1 MNLKERLVSACSG
14 IILKEVRKKGRLT
27 FISDECG
34 INRKYLNRRK
44 MQLLRFHR
52 LVKLLYATSSWMS
65 RERFVNMGADLFGKI
80 WDFNNEYDDRFY
92 SE

>member
-1 MNLKERLVSACSG
+1 MNLKERLVSTCSG
-14 IILKEVRKKGRLT
+14 IILNEVRKKGRLT

-34 INRKYLNRRK
+34 INRKYLIRGRV
-44 MQLLRFHR
+44 QLLRFHR
-52 LVKLLYATSSWMS
+52 LVKLLYATSSWMN
-65 RERFVNMGADLFGKI
+65 RDRFTEMGAELFGEI